1 MKKYS
6 TKNELVLSA
15 INNGGLYN
23 KYEIGEK
30 VAKRDLRGLLEVIEK
45 MVLEQVKEYN
55 NQFNEGF
62 KKDDIKKAVQE
73 IKEYYIQDMKLS
85 INLELVRLKNS
96 ISGNPIFKVKKH
108 DNIEIMNYLIVSGLF
123 KINSKNEIKTLV
135 NASTSYEITNNNFEY
150 AAIKINAIIV
160 K

>member
-30 VAKRDLRGLLEVIEK
+30 VAKRDLKGLDVIEK
-45 MVLEQVKEYN
+45 MVLEQVKEYI

-96 ISGNPIFKVKKH
+96 ISGNPAFKVKKH
-108 DNIEIMNYLIVSGLF
+108 DNIEIMNYLITSALF